1 MLLAAQV
8 LLLRTAMHRD
18 LCLLE
23 ARDAARRKAHEEAAV
38 AVAGRAAAFQKWCQH
53 KASLRAA
60 AAANALLMAPWAKW
74 EPSIL
79 ELFQAVF
86 GNFWPIRKEKAHVNM
101 HLLAHWSFRKEHRGL
116 REPTQDGSEEAALVD
131 SLQPLIFHTF

>member
-74 EPSIL
+74 EASI
-79 ELFQAVF
+79 F
-86 GNFWPIRKEKAHVNM
+86 
-101 HLLAHWSFRKEHRGL
+101 
-116 REPTQDGSEEAALVD
+116 
-131 SLQPLIFHTF
+131 